1 MVKNYIVDISEIIHP
16 GSILG
21 KELKQRG
28 FSQKKFAEHIAIQP
42 SHLSEVIKGKRNF
55 NKSFADKLEDALG
68 IPSQHWM
75 QLQMCYDNKVKE
87 ADLRNNVELDANN
100 TLIRYDDVYDMK
112 SIYKY
117 IGLANEKPSVRLRI
131 CKEELKFGTPAEQK
145 RIVQGHFHRSEKT
158 GLDTRMIATW
168 AVLAKYKSSRL
179 PKPNGKFERSQM
191 DELSSE
197 LRDIFNENQNTLN
210 RVERKLS
217 EYGIRFCQVEKLPHA
232 SIDGYSFVEDGIPS
246 IVITKRINRID
257 NIAFAVLHEV
267 GHLKLH
273 LDSKSKWNP
282 NFFAQDEDSLVT
294 AEEKEANDFAA
305 NALIPEDVWAD
316 APMVQ
321 PNSFEIQLKYK
332 KWAKIKGINV
342 WIALG
347 RLSHETGMYKFKS
360 DKTREI
366 N

>member
-1 MVKNYIVDISEIIHP
+1 MVDISEIIHP

-21 KELKQRG
+21 MELKQRG
-28 FSQKKFAEHIAIQP
+28 FSQKKFAAQIDIQP
-42 SHLSEVIKGKRNF
+42 SHLSEVIRGKRSF
-55 NKSFADKLEDALG
+55 NRALADKLEAAIG

-75 QLQMCYDNKVKE
+75 QLQMRYDNKVKE
-87 ADLRNNVELDANN
+87 ADLQNNVELGANN
-100 TLIRYDDVYDMK
+100 VLIGYDEVYDMK
-112 SIYKY
+112 SIYNY
-117 IGLANEKPSVRLRI
+117 IGLTNERPSVRLRV

-145 RIVQGHFHRSEKT
+145 HIVQGHFHRSEKT

-168 AVLAKYKSSRL
+168 AVLAKYKASRE
-179 PKPNGKFERSQM
+179 PNPNGKFERTQM
-191 DELSSE
+191 DKLSCE
-197 LRDIFNENQNTLN
+197 LRSIFNENRNTLN
-210 RVERKLS
+210 RVKWKLS
-217 EYGIRFCQVEKLPHA
+217 EYGVKFCQVEKLPHA

-246 IVITKRINRID
+246 IVVTKRINRID

-273 LDSKSKWNP
+273 FDSNSKWNP
-282 NFFAQDEDSLVT
+282 NFATQDEDSLVT
-294 AEEKEANDFAA
+294 KEEIEANDFAA
-305 NALIPEDVWAD
+305 NALIPKDIWAD

-332 KWAKIKGINV
+332 KWAKMKGINV